1 VTGLPPPVPTA
12 DEANRRAEEI
22 LSRPEFDEPPQSMVE
37 QALEWVQNLV
47 GRVLTDL
54 LQSGA
59 GSVLSWAVILLGL
72 VLVALLA
79 SRVIR
84 TAQSDPGAARVEM
97 VERRRSPADW
107 RAEAE
112 RLEAQGRWRHG
123 LRARYRALIADL
135 VDREVLREIP
145 GRTAG
150 EYRSELGTRAPAVAG
165 EFSGASELFE
175 RAWYGNIDTGPTEA
189 ERFRELADQVVSG
202 ARG

>member
-22 LSRPEFDEPPQSMVE
+22 LSRPEFDEPPQSLVE
-37 QALEWVQNLV
+37 QVLEWVQNLV

-59 GSVLSWAVILLGL
+59 GSVITWAVILLGL
-72 VLVALLA
+72 VFVALLA
-79 SRVIR
+79 VRVIR
-84 TAQSDPGAARVEM
+84 TAQSDPGAAHVAM

-135 VDREVLREIP
+135 IDREVLREIP
-145 GRTAG
+145 GRTTG
-150 EYRSELGTRAPAVAG
+150 EYRSELDTCAPAVAS

-175 RAWYGNIDTGPTEA
+175 RAWYGNVDTGPTEA
-189 ERFRELADQVVSG
+189 ERFRELAELVVSG
-202 ARG
+202 TRR